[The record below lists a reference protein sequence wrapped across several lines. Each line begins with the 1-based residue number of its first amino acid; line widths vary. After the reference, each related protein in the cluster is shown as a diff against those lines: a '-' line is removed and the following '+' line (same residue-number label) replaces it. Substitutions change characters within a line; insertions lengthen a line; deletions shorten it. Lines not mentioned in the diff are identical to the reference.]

1 MVWKFWWTLSALNAP
16 TKEVTGPDFPEKKK
30 KIMNS
35 VQDSVLAK
43 VHFSPSSFNGFQL
56 NP

>member
-1 MVWKFWWTLSALNAP
+1 MLGALNAP
-16 TKEVTGPDFPEKKK
+16 AKEVTEPVFQGKKK

-43 VHFSPSSFNGFQL
+43 VYFRPSSFKCFQL
-56 NP
+56 NL